1 MLRKYLN
8 IPETWFSEPL
18 SYILP
23 LLRLELVNRLYLV
36 NKRGLTTTFTKSS
49 LGCISFNFQKEM
61 SSNFTCRD
69 MMAHKIYLDLNEVSW
84 LSFRNSLVLQ
94 RPTQT
99 MTKPK
104 ISVWIKHLTN
114 TASRKL
120 TAKTFIN
127 VPLVANITPAKRA
140 KNIPTGLACRL
151 MNLSL
156 LVEEFSN
163 IFLRYLVFLPEFV
176 GQDVTYVLK

>member
-1 MLRKYLN
+1 MNYSLN
-8 IPETWFSEPL
+8 LI
-18 SYILP
+18 
-23 LLRLELVNRLYLV
+23 
-36 NKRGLTTTFTKSS
+36 
-49 LGCISFNFQKEM
+49 EM
-61 SSNFTCRD
+61 SKDTWSD
-69 MMAHKIYLDLNEVSW
+69 MTAHKIYFDLKTISW
-84 LSFRNSLVLQ
+84 LSYLNSLVLQ
-94 RPTQT
+94 RPRQT

-104 ISVWIKHLTN
+104 IIVWIKHLNN

-120 TAKTFIN
+120 MPKTLIN